1 MPQRRKATGMEI
13 TVWIVPLWHGLKGR
27 RLLTGVQHGNKAESE
42 ILKER

>member
-1 MPQRRKATGMEI
+1 MIKYITGMEI
-13 TVWIVPLWHGLKGR
+13 TVWIVPLWHGLKGC